1 MFDYHGEMSNL
12 KILKELQC
20 LNLLKTLEISMLV
33 FFILY
38 EFKIDFV
45 NIK

>member
-1 MFDYHGEMSNL
+1 MFDYHGEMSKL
-12 KILKELQC
+12 ESIKELQC

-38 EFKIDFV
+38 EFKIDYL
-45 NIK
+45 